1 MARGA
6 ACTLLAMALS
16 ACVDLSEIGTNHLE
30 ITGGVPEAGYPAVF
44 ALAFDGQGGC
54 SGTCITPH
62 VGLTATHCVDWTDAA
77 SMTGLFGDTELDAET
92 VLQVTAV
99 ATEPGGADIAVVAF
113 AEACPAT
120 IPANRLALEGHVD
133 EPVVMVGFGVTTEE
147 AEDAGIKRSGT
158 ATLFSVDP
166 AEVNGLEDGELATS
180 NDPAGTCNGDSG
192 GPTFM
197 TFGGVEVVVGVTSR
211 GSLDDRGQDEPCG
224 RGRSI
229 AVRADSYAAFIDDF
243 VAEHDPGA
251 DPDEGEPDPDPDP
264 DRDPDD
270 DGYTPRDDEPD
281 EDDPS
286 DPFDPAPE
294 RETDPGAPVCGTAA
308 GTCGVAGR
316 GGSRGPAVL
325 LGLAGLAC
333 LLRRR
338 RRLGRCSS
346 SFPSAR
352 ARG

>member
-1 MARGA
+1 MARSA
-6 ACTLLAMALS
+6 AGILCFAIC
-16 ACVDLSEIGTNHLE
+16 ACVGLPEVGTKRLE

-62 VGLTATHCVDWTDAA
+62 VGLTATHCVDWTDAS
-77 SMTGLFGDTELDAET
+77 SMTALFGDSEYDAEK
-92 VLQVTAV
+92 VVQVTAV
-99 ATEPGGADIAVVAF
+99 ATEPGGADIAVVAL

-120 IPANRLALEGHVD
+120 IPANRIALEDHVG

-158 ATLFSVDP
+158 ATLFSVAP
-166 AEVNGLEDGELATS
+166 ADVHGLEAGELATS

-211 GSLDDRGQDEPCG
+211 GSLDESGRDEPCG

-229 AVRADSYAAFIDDF
+229 AVRADSYAAFLDEF
-243 VAEHDPGA
+243 VAAHDPDA
-251 DPDEGEPDPDPDP
+251 DPDEGDPEP
-264 DRDPDD
+264 DPDD
-270 DGYTPRDDEPD
+270 DGDTPRDDDDPD
-281 EDDPS
+281 ERDPS
-286 DPFDPAPE
+286 DPVDPGPDDEADRGAPE
-294 RETDPGAPVCGTAA
+294 RGTLA
-308 GTCGVAGR
+308 GTCGVASPGA
-316 GGSRGPAVL
+316 SCGPAAL

-333 LLRRR
+333 LRRR
-338 RRLGRCSS
+338 RRKLARR
-346 SFPSAR
+346 PAR
-352 ARG
+352 ARNG